1 MALAE
6 EQQTHGCDK
15 AVVCKPWKL
24 RKKIQVIK
32 EFSDLDDCIVFV
44 GLLEIFLVCL
54 FPKRDPSSSG
64 CHDFIVNFQHLLED
78 ASLVFLGTDEGDVRA
93 FDAGDSPHMAS
104 YTVPCTAIYGRKDRP
119 CPVAAM
125 SVSPTSTELIIANG
139 EGGLLLWSFEKH
151 RSLRSFDSMSGVTS
165 VLWCRSGSHF
175 LAASR
180 NDISLFSR
188 SSASAV
194 ARISLPGGS
203 CAQGVSL
210 LHWDSPMV
218 AESTTNLGELWL
230 RRSAPNPSLQ
240 HFSGENWSSTETVM
254 QDVLGATSFRFGKQL
269 KQCGCPAMPSS
280 ALFTSA
286 SDLISDSSQ
295 VAMVVVQAYGTG
307 SRFMVAAGKT
317 YPLTWG
323 SLPLADLSCMEMI
336 PSRALEAKSEATPV
350 VEEAPPSEGRN
361 WMVCNGELKAGIS
374 IPPSEFGTDD
384 GWFVCSGPENADEPE
399 AVQWQLLETPQMKIQ
414 SEISLGLDAKVGQRK
429 GEHIISITIESSMT
443 PIFFVWCHVWIQ
455 MDQL

>member
-1 MALAE
+1 M
-6 EQQTHGCDK
+6 
-15 AVVCKPWKL
+15 
-24 RKKIQVIK
+24 KKIQVIK

-44 GLLEIFLVCL
+44 GLLVISLVYL

-350 VEEAPPSEGRN
+350 VEEAPLSEGRN

-374 IPPSEFGTDD
+374 LPPSEFGTDD

-455 MDQL
+455 MDQLWQMK